1 MNRFLRTTARRALG
15 LGVFACSLCLTACA
29 SRSAYVDE
37 GLSLAEERAATL
49 KAGTEFNMARQAFLA
64 GDLDRAMNK
73 VEQSLS
79 ISPNVARSHV
89 LRGRILMERGQMG
102 PALEAFN
109 MAIAVDTESFDA
121 YYYRGLVFERL
132 ERREQALD
140 SFIKAAQIDPT
151 NAQYFIAA
159 AEVLIDER
167 RLDEAAELLDVREGE
182 FRTNSG
188 VRHTMGHI
196 AMLRGDFKKAA
207 ILFNETRL
215 LLPEEPSIV
224 EDLIAALIASGDLPE
239 AERHL
244 ARLLREDGYADR
256 RDIKHLRG
264 RCLIELDRLSEAR
277 QLYLEMTADLEGAN
291 DVDSWLGLAR
301 VSLKLN
307 DQQRL
312 RRAIARALAIA
323 PDQPEPHMLDAL
335 ARRNQNDLMGALLSI
350 RRANALSPNDPAALT
365 LQGVL
370 ELDLNQPSAAVKTL
384 AHAAQLRPGDSSIE
398 RLLIAARAA
407 NGTFASVP
415 EPN

>member
-1 MNRFLRTTARRALG
+1 MNSFLRTTARRALG
-15 LGVFACSLCLTACA
+15 LGVFACSLCLTACGT
-29 SRSAYVDE
+29 RSAYVDE

-102 PALEAFN
+102 PALEAFD
-109 MAIAVDTESFDA
+109 MALAVDAESFDA

-159 AEVLIDER
+159 AEVLIDEG
-167 RLDEAAELLDVREGE
+167 RLDEAAQLLDVREGE

-196 AMLRGDFKKAA
+196 AMLQGDHAKAA
-207 ILFNETRL
+207 TLFNETRL
-215 LLPEEPSIV
+215 LLPEEPSVV
-224 EDLIAALIASGDLPE
+224 EDLIAALIASGNLPE

-244 ARLLREDGYADR
+244 ARLLREKGYEDR
-256 RDIKHLRG
+256 RDIMHLRG
-264 RCLIELDRLSEAR
+264 RCLMELDRLAEAR
-277 QLYLEMTADLEGAN
+277 QLYLEMTGDLEGAS
-291 DVDSWLGLAR
+291 DVDAWLGLAR

-307 DQQRL
+307 DRQRL
-312 RRAIARALAIA
+312 NRAIARAIAIA
-323 PDQPEPHMLDAL
+323 PDRAEPYLLDAL
-335 ARRNQNDLMGALLSI
+335 ARRNQNDLMGALVSI
-350 RRANALSPNDPAALT
+350 RRANSINPNDPAALT

-370 ELDLNQPSAAVKTL
+370 ELDLNQPQVAARTL
-384 AHAAQLRPGDSSIE
+384 SRASSLRPGDASIE

-407 NGTFASVP
+407 NGAFASAP

>member
-1 MNRFLRTTARRALG
+1 MNSFLRTTARRALG
-15 LGVFACSLCLTACA
+15 LGVFACSLCLTACGT
-29 SRSAYVDE
+29 RSAYVDE

-102 PALEAFN
+102 PALEAFD
-109 MAIAVDTESFDA
+109 MALAVDAESFDA

-159 AEVLIDER
+159 AEVLIDEG
-167 RLDEAAELLDVREGE
+167 RLDEAGQLLDVREGE

-196 AMLRGDFKKAA
+196 AMLQGDHAKAA
-207 ILFNETRL
+207 TLFNETRL
-215 LLPEEPSIV
+215 LLPEEPSVV
-224 EDLIAALIASGDLPE
+224 EDLIAALIASGNLPE

-244 ARLLREDGYADR
+244 ARLLREKGYEDR
-256 RDIKHLRG
+256 RDIMHLRG
-264 RCLIELDRLSEAR
+264 RCLMELDRLAEAR
-277 QLYLEMTADLEGAN
+277 QLYLEMTGDLEGAS
-291 DVDSWLGLAR
+291 DVDAWLGLAR

-307 DQQRL
+307 DRQRL
-312 RRAIARALAIA
+312 NRAIARAIAIA
-323 PDQPEPHMLDAL
+323 PDRAEPYLLDAL
-335 ARRNQNDLMGALLSI
+335 ARRNQNDLMGALVSI
-350 RRANALSPNDPAALT
+350 RRANSINPNDPAALT

-370 ELDLNQPSAAVKTL
+370 ELDLNQPQVAARTL
-384 AHAAQLRPGDSSIE
+384 SRASSLRPGDASIE

-407 NGTFASVP
+407 NGAFASAP